1 MKVPGLLARH
11 GSRQRSRWHAS
22 NTQRSPSHPQSYHHY
37 HQPQSLHAALEARL
51 GCVTR
56 RNVRT
61 STVFEQ
67 APRASRNKA
76 TPEGCDSP
84 VFVSL
89 TEGPFFT
96 TDSTA
101 ALTAQL
107 DPQDSTH
114 DCDAR
119 LGGALNS

>member
-76 TPEGCDSP
+76 TPRAATHPYLSASP
-84 VFVSL
+84 RGPFSQGTRLLPLLPSL
-89 TEGPFFT
+89 THKTVLMTVMRDWEGP
-96 TDSTA
+96 
-101 ALTAQL
+101 
-107 DPQDSTH
+107 
-114 DCDAR
+114 
-119 LGGALNS
+119 